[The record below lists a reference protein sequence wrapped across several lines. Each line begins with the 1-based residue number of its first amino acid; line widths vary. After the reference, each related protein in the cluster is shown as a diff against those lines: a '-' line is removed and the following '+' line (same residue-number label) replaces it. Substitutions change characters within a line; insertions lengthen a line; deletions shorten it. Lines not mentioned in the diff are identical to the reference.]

1 MTEKKS
7 RRSEEILRPDWLID
21 PADRDKSSVRD
32 ELPAGEDIHIHS
44 THRAHSKT
52 AEMKEH
58 GSRPGRSDKGYHR
71 NRNRRPAGQA
81 GDGKKHSGIGVHE
94 RSERSESGLAV
105 FLSTISGALSLLVS
119 AASLFV
125 VRLMAALKDV
135 FLDLAKKT
143 IAGGRYLYG
152 RLSGHNDAYGH
163 AAGSEQS
170 NIAKQ
175 NDNPGQSH
183 SYGQTWEK
191 KAEEEARIRTR
202 KLSERSLDRRE
213 QQLRRHYVFLGILIL
228 LLILGVRGIVYRV
241 NTAKREQRMEQE
253 LEAEREGLSAAVLGY
268 EDTVKSYAKANGLS
282 EYVDILMAI
291 MEVESKGLGNDVMQ
305 SSESMGLAAGSLEP
319 EESISQACVYWGRLL
334 KIADSN
340 DCDIRSV
347 IQAYNFGPG
356 YLTYVAENN
365 GGKYSEETAIEF
377 ARQQSGGETV
387 TYTNEIAVQKNGGWM
402 YSYGNMFYEELVE
415 QYLPEGWDAEYD

>member
-1 MTEKKS
+1 MATKKDIG
-7 RRSEEILRPDWLID
+7 SEEILRPDWLVD
-21 PADRDKSSVRD
+21 PADEKGGGYGRHDGISDRPEAVRAEADRTGDSHKKNGRKGAGREKAFHAGPSAKAGRTGSSAKAGNKKNRHAGNSNAESSV
-32 ELPAGEDIHIHS
+32 L
-44 THRAHSKT
+44 
-52 AEMKEH
+52 
-58 GSRPGRSDKGYHR
+58 
-71 NRNRRPAGQA
+71 
-81 GDGKKHSGIGVHE
+81 
-94 RSERSESGLAV
+94 
-105 FLSTISGALSLLVS
+105 LSLRRILTV
-119 AASLFV
+119 
-125 VRLMAALKDV
+125 LKYTVLYVKDK
-135 FLDLAKKT
+135 A
-143 IAGGRYLYG
+143 IRGSRYLYG
-152 RLSGHNDAYGH
+152 RLSGHNDVYGR

-170 NIAKQ
+170 NRAKQ
-175 NDNPGQSH
+175 SDNPGQSH

-202 KLSERSLDRRE
+202 KLSAKSLDRRE

-228 LLILGVRGIVYRV
+228 LLILGIRGIVYRV

-268 EDTVKSYAKANGLS
+268 EDTVKSYAKANGLT

-365 GGKYSEETAIEF
+365 GGKYSEDTAIEF